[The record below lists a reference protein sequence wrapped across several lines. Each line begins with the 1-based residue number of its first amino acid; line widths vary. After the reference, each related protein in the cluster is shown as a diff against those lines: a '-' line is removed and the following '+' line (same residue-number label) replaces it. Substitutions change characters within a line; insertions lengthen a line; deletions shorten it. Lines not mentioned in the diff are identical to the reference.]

1 MNWKLKDFRGKIV
14 ILIKLRG
21 LRVIL
26 RVKKVRNEISGNYKV
41 VIKFYKSWG
50 QIRNI

>member
-1 MNWKLKDFRGKIV
+1 MDIRANIV
-14 ILIKLRG
+14 ILTKSRD

-50 QIRNI
+50 QIRNF